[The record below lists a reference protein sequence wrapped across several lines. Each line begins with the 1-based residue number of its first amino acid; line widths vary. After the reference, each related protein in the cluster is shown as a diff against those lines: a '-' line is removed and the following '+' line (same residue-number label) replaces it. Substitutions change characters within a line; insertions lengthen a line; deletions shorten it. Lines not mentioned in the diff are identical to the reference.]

1 MAKKKADKSKI
12 EKVER
17 YQSEWG
23 SGKKFIDSFTKD
35 FPDLDALADGMPLNQ
50 AKGAPIIGSST
61 IPNAVKQIPRAS
73 IQQLPVFSVEVNG
86 TKQSIPALVCD
97 YIVRRAIF
105 NPDTFGKGILSTMQI
120 AAESALTRGFQ
131 PMMASV
137 SNLFN
142 DFGTVMELVHYNDI
156 VIEPGVFDANDSSY
170 FIVRTRV
177 TKSRIKRLIKKAEAN
192 PDTSWN
198 VTALKELLEN
208 GPNAESRYSEL
219 LSEAR
224 DNPEVDHMSNSFDI
238 KTRYEVGPYGE
249 ITTYATG
256 VETPLRVQ
264 KSKSKFGYPR
274 VQFLVLDPA
283 QLLPFGVSR
292 VRLASASANYANI
305 YLQSTAKQ
313 LLLNADP
320 PVLQKG
326 QFTTPIRL
334 KRGALWHT
342 LDPQADVTLKELSN
356 STMSQFERVLD
367 FMDNQ
372 VYSIMGVT
380 PGSVGNKSSGGAY
393 QNTVSSNME
402 KNVSDLANTQIT
414 NILENTLRQYALTG
428 LDLFV
433 SEQVGQ
439 TPLIVDDKCKNAIN
453 RLAPGTIGDDNEII
467 IDWAAFYEGIKTWT
481 IEIDLSM
488 GKHDLEDKKRQDIQ
502 DMLVTMTQNADPND
516 VEKQQRIRELEDTLL
531 ENTVPEAQRLGQDLP
546 SQTPEQPV
554 ESENLTPM

>member
-1 MAKKKADKSKI
+1 MAKKKEDKSKI
-12 EKVER
+12 EKVKR
-17 YQSEWG
+17 YQSEWS
-23 SGKKFIDSFTKD
+23 SGKKFIDSFTED

-86 TKQSIPALVCD
+86 TKQSISALVCD

-177 TKSRIKRLIKKAEAN
+177 TKSRIKRLIEKAEAN

-224 DNPEVDHMSNSFDI
+224 DNSEVDHMSNSFDI
-238 KTRYEVGPYGE
+238 KTRYEVGSYGD
-249 ITTYATG
+249 ITTYAKG
-256 VETPLRVQ
+256 VEAPLRVQ

-342 LDPQADVTLKELSN
+342 LDPQADVALKELSN
-356 STMSQFERVLD
+356 STMNQFERVLD

-380 PGSVGNKSSGGAY
+380 PGAVGSKKSSGAY

-453 RLAPGTIGDDNEII
+453 RLAPDTIGDDNEII
-467 IDWAAFYEGIKTWT
+467 IDWASFYEGIKTWT

-516 VEKQQRIRELEDTLL
+516 IEKQQRIRELEDTLL

-546 SQTPEQPV
+546 GQMPEQPV